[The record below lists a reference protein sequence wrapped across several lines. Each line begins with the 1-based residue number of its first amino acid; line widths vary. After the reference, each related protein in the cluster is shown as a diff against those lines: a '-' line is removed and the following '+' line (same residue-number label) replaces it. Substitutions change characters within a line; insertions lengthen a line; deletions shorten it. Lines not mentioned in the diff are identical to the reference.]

1 MTKRFGG
8 DLLIC
13 ILSGAARRR
22 AARARILRLEG
33 PRRRLPRA
41 MPSGVQSACREGCM
55 PGGSGV
61 HAGRVKWAVAEAPPS
76 AVHPHPWAAPETYGL
91 LDRRVTS
98 TTPPGKTKWAL
109 PCDQTVRE
117 GQMGCPPC
125 YQTGNLLS
133 FFPPP
138 STRGGSYYGHQ
149 RQLGGGQPGPSRF
162 SSWVSSRVLS
172 RTP

>member
-1 MTKRFGG
+1 
-8 DLLIC
+8 
-13 ILSGAARRR
+13 
-22 AARARILRLEG
+22 
-33 PRRRLPRA
+33 
-41 MPSGVQSACREGCM
+41 M

-109 PCDQTVRE
+109 PCYQTVRE
-117 GQMGCPPC
+117 GQMGCLPC

-133 FFPPP
+133 FFPPDE
-138 STRGGSYYGHQ
+138 G
-149 RQLGGGQPGPSRF
+149 
-162 SSWVSSRVLS
+162 RVLL
-172 RTP
+172 RPPAPARGRAAWCGPIFFLGFFPGFVPHPLKFMDICRFNGFP